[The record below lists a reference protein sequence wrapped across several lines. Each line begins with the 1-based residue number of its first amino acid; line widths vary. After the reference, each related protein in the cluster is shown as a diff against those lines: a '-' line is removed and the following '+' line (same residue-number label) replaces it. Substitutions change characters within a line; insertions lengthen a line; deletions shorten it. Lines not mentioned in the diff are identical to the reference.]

1 MKFALILVGTDSIW
15 NMNVREDNLMYFEN
29 TGIENTVIDLNILDD
44 LMKKHGLVRAGQW
57 DYERVTYDKK
67 YIIKEGTFYLRVF
80 GFTKDGDVGAHDA
93 NITLLKPVIGKHY
106 YPHGVEYGE
115 NEVFPKHLLKSS
127 EQTLAAVKI
136 ELAAFEI
143 HA

>member
-1 MKFALILVGTDSIW
+1 
-15 NMNVREDNLMYFEN
+15 MYFEN
-29 TGIENTVIDLNILDD
+29 TGIENTVIDLNVLDD
-44 LMKKHGLVRAGQW
+44 IMKKHGLVRAGQW

-67 YIIKEGTFYLRVF
+67 YEIKEGIFYLRVF

-115 NEVFPKHLLKSS
+115 NEVFPAHLLKSCN
-127 EQTLAAVKI
+127 QTLAA
-136 ELAAFEI
+136 LATDLKTFAM
-143 HA
+143 HS

>member
-1 MKFALILVGTDSIW
+1 
-15 NMNVREDNLMYFEN
+15 MYFEN
-29 TGIENTVIDLNILDD
+29 TGLENAAADLNLLDD
-44 LMKKHGLVRAGQW
+44 IMLKHGLVREGQW

-67 YIIKEGTFYLRVF
+67 YVIKEGTFYLRVF

-93 NITLLKPVIGKHY
+93 IITLMKPVVGKHY

-115 NEVFPKHLLKSS
+115 EEHFPAHLLKSC
-127 EQTLAAVKI
+127 EQTLAAVKAD
-136 ELAAFEI
+136 LNAFEI

>member
-1 MKFALILVGTDSIW
+1 MKFELILVGRDFIW
-15 NMNVREDNLMYFEN
+15 NMNVKEDNSMYFEN
-29 TGIENTVIDLNILDD
+29 TGIENTIIDLNILDD
-44 LMKKHGLVRAGQW
+44 LMKKQGLVRAGQW

-67 YIIKEGTFYLRVF
+67 YEIKEGTFYLRVF

-115 NEVFPKHLLKSS
+115 NEVFPNHLLKSC
-127 EQTLAAVKI
+127 EQTLAAVRA
-136 ELAAFEI
+136 ELATFEI

>member
-1 MKFALILVGTDSIW
+1 
-15 NMNVREDNLMYFEN
+15 MYFEN
-29 TGIENTVIDLNILDD
+29 TGIENTVIDLNLLDD
-44 LMKKHGLVRAGQW
+44 LMSKNGLIRAGQW

-67 YIIKEGTFYLRVF
+67 YEIKEGTFYLRVF

-115 NEVFPKHLLKSS
+115 NEVFPNHLVKSS
-127 EQTLAAVKI
+127 EQVLAALKKD
-136 ELAAFEI
+136 LDAFELK
-143 HA
+143 AK

>member
-80 GFTKDGDVGAHDA
+80 GFTKNGDVGAHDA
-93 NITLLKPVIGKHY
+93 DITLLKPVIGKHY

-127 EQTLAAVKI
+127 EQTLAAVKT

>member
-1 MKFALILVGTDSIW
+1 
-15 NMNVREDNLMYFEN
+15 MYFEN
-29 TGIENTVIDLNILDD
+29 TGIENTIIDLNILDE
-44 LMKKHGLVRAGQW
+44 LMKKQGLVRAGQW

-67 YIIKEGTFYLRVF
+67 FMIKEGTFYLRVF
-80 GFTKDGDVGAHDA
+80 GFTRDGDVGAHDA

-115 NEVFPKHLLKSS
+115 NEVFPNHLLKSC
-127 EQTLAAVKI
+127 EQTLAAVRA
-136 ELAAFEI
+136 ELATFEI

>member
-1 MKFALILVGTDSIW
+1 MVRWFKPFIFLACLAPLGLLLWEFFGPTPTDMQTW
-15 NMNVREDNLMYFEN
+15 
-29 TGIENTVIDLNILDD
+29 
-44 LMKKHGLVRAGQW
+44 QW

-67 YIIKEGTFYLRVF
+67 YEIKEGTFYLRVF

-115 NEVFPKHLLKSS
+115 NEVFPNHLLKSC
-127 EQTLAAVKI
+127 EQTLAALKTD
-136 ELAAFEI
+136 LAAFEI